1 MKILLLRTDQPDS
14 EITIYD
20 GEIQLAKIKWL
31 AHRQLAETI
40 HLQIKKLLADQNLV
54 LSDIQGIGV
63 FKGPGSFTGLR
74 IGVSVAN
81 ALADSL
87 SVPIVAT
94 ADDGWETNAVRSLLR
109 GDNDKLV
116 SPDYGAEPHTT
127 KQKS

>member
-1 MKILLLRTDQPDS
+1 MNILLLKTDQPEA
-14 EITIYD
+14 EIILYN
-20 GEIQLAKIKWL
+20 GETHLAQIKWL

-40 HLQIKKLLADQNLV
+40 HLQIKQLLSDQDLA
-54 LSDIQGIGV
+54 LSDIQAIGV

-74 IGVSVAN
+74 IGISVAN

-87 SVPIVAT
+87 SVAIVAT
-94 ADDGWETNAVRSLLR
+94 IGDDWEIEAAQKLSR
-109 GDNDKLV
+109 GDNERLI